1 MIGSKLDVAIR
12 KYNLIQIDNLETIP
26 DIWDTEFQ
34 TADIA
39 ITCFLINGT
48 LKQIP
53 FFITNDATNPHIV
66 KNSIVRLYRYDSNE
80 KGQELSFYFDN
91 IDGFNRGALV
101 VRLNDGNHSYDVD
114 NFFDCPYSVDTKT
127 YFKRIFQKGFKI
139 DNLENRIV
147 ISPGHL
153 FLKLFTK
160 NLYIPLKNQD
170 YDAIIKKYSVVVK
183 SITNGDLLH
192 IISKKTLF
200 FKETNTKH
208 KMVNVPNG
216 NQQREIGMNDEIYIE
231 KKSTPYRDAN
241 CQCYPYL
248 PYISHFTNL
257 QISSKVKS
265 VKVLSYNNSYIG
277 FLCVLGTSETKN
289 VGRVMMLTR
298 NTFVSTQGNLDK
310 IYNFLNIEIGK
321 DAYIVINSA
330 CINVT
335 QECFNNI
342 DLMEMKQKFIFVECL
357 KSDNFI
363 LINYKPGLLYKQ
375 LEPSVWVTSRDIHFW
390 LNKLYKFNSVE
401 QLVELKGYDF
411 ITSYN
416 VDIIKYYKHNA
427 FPKNILTLNALK
439 NAVLSTTP
447 IYSLFFCETISAF
460 VIKSPLHQ
468 PVLEPANDFSK
479 HFTLYLPKLNLM
491 FASFKG
497 CTQEDS
503 IVLREDLK
511 VFDLYRIYTV
521 KIKFS
526 NFKTDKYF
534 YPVQGQSNPADK
546 MTFLGTITGEKV
558 IIASQT
564 MHLHIVPHGEKS
576 LDLYFTKPNFEI
588 IKWKISSSF
597 LFISIQRFH
606 ECSAGDK
613 LCSLH
618 GQKGV
623 LQKHAKLPY
632 AKEIK
637 PDIIINPYCL
647 ISRQTMGQLIEAIH
661 SGGKDYNKLY
671 NSDDKPIQGSAFI
684 GGVFYF
690 TILYLSSEHIYA
702 AINCKKDK
710 VIGQAVRGRSRG
722 GGMKYGTMETLN
734 GGIGTGTASATE
746 EIIGEHSDRIILD
759 IPLPQSVVLC
769 NEDANFYKCNI
780 EYNVEPPV
788 YEI

>member
-1 MIGSKLDVAIR
+1 MMNIKDVTLNIIKNYNENVEIYIQMLKDINCDLIYCDKGLENCIYERTVYACSIQYIKKNKKKKLRSVLPIMIGSKLDVAIR
-12 KYNLIQIDNLETIP
+12 KCNLTQIDDLKIIP

-53 FFITNDATNPHIV
+53 FFITNDATNPHTV

-80 KGQELSFYFDN
+80 KGKELSYYFDN
-91 IDGFNRGALV
+91 IDGFNRGSLV
-101 VRLNDGNHSYDVD
+101 VRLNDGNHSYDVKD
-114 NFFDCPYSVDTKT
+114 FFNCPYPVDTKT
-127 YFKRIFQKGFKI
+127 YFERIFQQGFKI

-153 FLKLFTK
+153 FLKLFAK

-170 YDAIIKKYSVVVK
+170 YDGIIKKYNVVVK

-289 VGRVMMLTR
+289 VGRIMMLTR
-298 NTFVSTQGNLDK
+298 NTFVSTQGNVDEVF
-310 IYNFLNIEIGK
+310 NFLDINIVRGK
-321 DAYIVINSA
+321 
-330 CINVT
+330 
-335 QECFNNI
+335 
-342 DLMEMKQKFIFVECL
+342 
-357 KSDNFI
+357 
-363 LINYKPGLLYKQ
+363 
-375 LEPSVWVTSRDIHFW
+375 
-390 LNKLYKFNSVE
+390 
-401 QLVELKGYDF
+401 
-411 ITSYN
+411 
-416 VDIIKYYKHNA
+416 
-427 FPKNILTLNALK
+427 
-439 NAVLSTTP
+439 
-447 IYSLFFCETISAF
+447 
-460 VIKSPLHQ
+460 
-468 PVLEPANDFSK
+468 
-479 HFTLYLPKLNLM
+479 
-491 FASFKG
+491 
-497 CTQEDS
+497 
-503 IVLREDLK
+503 
-511 VFDLYRIYTV
+511 
-521 KIKFS
+521 
-526 NFKTDKYF
+526 
-534 YPVQGQSNPADK
+534 SNPADK
-546 MTFLGTITGEKV
+546 MTFLGTITGENV

-564 MHLHIVPHGEKS
+564 MHLHIVPHGDKS
-576 LDLYFTKPNFEI
+576 LDIYFTKPNFEI
-588 IKWKISSSF
+588 VKWKVSSSF

-632 AKEIK
+632 AKEIQ
-637 PDIIINPYCL
+637 PDMIINPYCL
-647 ISRQTMGQLIEAIH
+647 ISRQTMGQLVEAIH
-661 SGGKDYNKLY
+661 SGGKDYYQLY
-671 NSDDKPIQGSAFI
+671 NSDDKSIQGSAFI
-684 GGVFYF
+684 GSVFYF
-690 TILYLSSEHIYA
+690 LILYLSSEHIYA

-734 GGIGTGTASATE
+734 GGIGTGMASATE
-746 EIIGEHSDRIILD
+746 EIIGEHSDRIVLD

-780 EYNVEPPV
+780 EYKVEPPIH
-788 YEI
+788 EI